1 MPKHVAG
8 PRSDF
13 AFEFDYCF
21 VCNKSWHRDRDVPFT
36 LEVHE
41 IARGPARKKA
51 VESRCAWL
59 LLCRRCHDAMGDLKK
74 WPISR
79 QLALKRIHDPEYYS
93 RITVNSLRGRD
104 PNAITETEV
113 RREMRRLLEEYPWMR

>member
-79 QLALKRIHDPEYYS
+79 QLALKRIHDP
-93 RITVNSLRGRD
+93 
-104 PNAITETEV
+104 
-113 RREMRRLLEEYPWMR
+113 